1 MTLPASLRQ
10 DLSDIPVLEDPGSL
24 RMRSRDFFWF
34 SPILKATLEDQ
45 RAELI
50 AVPRDKAEVMR
61 VAAACA
67 RHRVPLTVRGGG
79 TGNYG
84 QAVPLA
90 GGVVLDMTRLDQ
102 VIWQRPGAGRFG
114 AGARM
119 LDIDRALAPAG
130 HELRFYPSTRQHA
143 TIGGFIA
150 GGAAGAGSCT
160 WGQISDPRA
169 LLPVEVVTIAEHSP
183 VVELR
188 RRDVLKVMH
197 A

>member
-1 MTLPASLRQ
+1 M
-10 DLSDIPVLEDPGSL
+10 LEN
-24 RMRSRDFFWF
+24 
-34 SPILKATLEDQ
+34 K

-50 AVPRDKAEVMR
+50 ALARDKIDVIR

-84 QAVPLA
+84 QAVPLE
-90 GGVVLDMTRLDQ
+90 GGVVVDMTRINE
-102 VIWQRPGAGRFG
+102 VIWHKPGAGRFG
-114 AGARM
+114 AGAPM

-150 GGAAGAGSCT
+150 GGAAGA
-160 WGQISDPRA
+160 
-169 LLPVEVVTIAEHSP
+169 
-183 VVELR
+183 
-188 RRDVLKVMH
+188 
-197 A
+197 

>member
-1 MTLPASLRQ
+1 MAVHASLRQ
-10 DLSDIPVLEDPGSL
+10 DLGDVPILDDPGSL

-34 SPILKATLEDQ
+34 SPILKETLEDK
-45 RAELI
+45 RAEI
-50 AVPRDKAEVMR
+50 VAVPRHKADVMR

-67 RHRVPLTVRGGG
+67 KHRVPLTVRGGG

-84 QAVPLA
+84 QAVPLK
-90 GGVVLDMTRLDQ
+90 GGVVLDMGKLDQ

-119 LDIDRALAPAG
+119 LDIDRALVPAG

-160 WGQISDPRA
+160 WGQIAHPGA
-169 LLPVEVVTIAEHSP
+169 VPAVQVVTVGGP
-183 VVELR
+183 PTVR
-188 RRDVLKVMH
+188 QPRGRDRPKW
-197 A
+197 